1 MIENESPGAGQRRGG
16 DGGRDDIR
24 ELDETLGAVRFT
36 PRLSLEAEIFGRLQQ
51 KRSSTAAARSS
62 RIRSHLL
69 IAGRHGTVVWSS
81 ATIAAAALLIWW
93 AGAGLWTGEGTLA
106 TGVGEVTLDH
116 CCSDLDGGGE
126 ADDGVL
132 IQAGE
137 DESVLRLAIYED
149 RDGSGDYT
157 PADIIRAGPD
167 SPRSTVGPLPR
178 GSITQDHCCRDFDA
192 GGPADDGILLVSVP
206 PDRVLMAAVYEDRDA
221 SGNLSAADVVRYML
235 P

>member
-1 MIENESPGAGQRRGG
+1 M
-16 DGGRDDIR
+16 
-24 ELDETLGAVRFT
+24 
-36 PRLSLEAEIFGRLQQ
+36 
-51 KRSSTAAARSS
+51 
-62 RIRSHLL
+62 
-69 IAGRHGTVVWSS
+69 VWSS

-93 AGAGLWTGEGTLA
+93 AGAGLWTGEETVG
-106 TGVGEVTLDH
+106 TGVGQVTLDH

-132 IQAGE
+132 IEAGE

-149 RDGSGDYT
+149 SDGSGGYT

-167 SPRSTVGPLPR
+167 SPASTAGPLPR
-178 GSITQDHCCRDFDA
+178 GSITLDHCCQDFDA

-206 PDRVLMAAVYEDRDA
+206 PDRVLVAAVYEDRDA